1 MVRTKKVRRRRTK
14 AAMEAVIIHTEKNQ
28 PPKNLTDYCICL
40 FGEKGVGKTS
50 QVSEFPDSL
59 IMMLE
64 PRRRNLKIRQV
75 NIQPMGMK
83 QLNSENPTQTPW
95 QLCQSY
101 VEAILKDDS
110 VKTVGIDT
118 VDRLYEACLLHHCYH
133 KGVGHP
139 NDMND
144 YGSTWAL
151 IKDDFESTLN
161 KLLYAEKGLVFISH
175 SKQAEQ
181 EELDGLMQCVPACS
195 PACWKYIK
203 AVCDFAVYY
212 GYAGNE
218 RAMTIRGNDRIWSAC
233 GSEDHFLTKGGEPIT
248 RFKAGKSH
256 KTAYKSLNAAFTNKL
271 SDDQII

>member
-14 AAMEAVIIHTEKNQ
+14 AAMEAVIIPTEKNQ

-50 QVSEFPDSL
+50 KVSEFPDSL

-64 PRRRNLKIRQV
+64 PKRRNLKIRQV
-75 NIQPMGMK
+75 NIQPMGIK
-83 QLNSENPTQTPW
+83 ELNIENPTLTPW

-101 VEAILKDDS
+101 VKAILEDDS

-118 VDRLYEACLLHHCYH
+118 VDRLYEACLLHHCYQ
-133 KGVGHP
+133 KGVTHP
-139 NDMND
+139 GEMND
-144 YGSTWAL
+144 YGATWHA
-151 IKDDFESTLN
+151 IKDDFETTLN
-161 KLLYAEKGLVFISH
+161 KLLYADKGLVFISH
-175 SKQAEQ
+175 SHLREIEGK
-181 EELDGLMQCVPACS
+181 DGLTQWIPTCS

-203 AVCDFAVYY
+203 AVCDFAVFY

-218 RAMTIRGNDRIWSAC
+218 RAMTIRGNDLIWSAC
-233 GSEDHFLTKGGEPIT
+233 GSEDHFLTKGGEPISQ
-248 RFKAGKSH
+248 FKAGKSH
-256 KTAYKSLNAAFTNKL
+256 KTAYKNLCAAFNNKL